1 MNIEEYLFD
10 VYKSNTKMYK
20 KIYYH
25 KNLKEKRERS
35 KKYYHDKMAKSLSG
49 DFKIIKNQ
57 YIIKFN

>member
-25 KNLKEKRERS
+25 KNKERIKVANLKR
-35 KKYYHDKMAKSLSG
+35 YHKNKGEQLAG

-57 YIIKFN
+57 YIINFN